1 MVAFLYPGYASYKIL
16 SQRPAPEE
24 ELERWLMYW
33 SVLGFVVGIEY
44 VAEWTISWYVLL
56 LDIYI
61 QSDFVALDNHR
72 IPFYYTIKTLFLLYI
87 ALPQT
92 KGSSYLYTTHLQPF
106 LQTHET
112 EIDSTLARLKARL
125 YTFLQQRAKMLWDQA
140 AIAMGQTPS
149 DGTRT
154 SRRELEE
161 ESVDSEQPTTMG
173 GLIQLFSNLWGSYG
187 LNILA
192 VARAQAWH
200 QSGSGADT
208 NRRPGASVLT
218 TPPSSRK
225 APEGSMTTTE
235 DRRHEE
241 LDYED
246 DQVPVT
252 VTGLPGSSSESIV
265 KHRVRNRSSSGRSA
279 K

>member
-1 MVAFLYPGYASYKIL
+1 MLFFLTSRLISSVVAFLYPGYASYKIL

-44 VAEWTISWYVLL
+44 VAEWTISW
-56 LDIYI
+56 
-61 QSDFVALDNHR
+61 

-106 LQTHET
+106 FQTHET

-149 DGTRT
+149 DGTRN

-161 ESVDSEQPTTMG
+161 ECVDSEQPTTMG
-173 GLIQLFSNLWGSYG
+173 GPIQLFSNLWGSYG

-246 DQVPVT
+246 DQAPVT